1 MQSVA
6 TAWNFAPT
14 DNNRLAELMKLFG
27 CADEIAP
34 VDAAAFGRRMGE
46 LLTRS
51 LNSPKSARRP
61 SKAEH
66 AHAQKASRSG
76 EAPKSQW
83 DADGFRHLL
92 QCAPRS
98 DRVILAVMAAASTSL
113 ILVAAT
119 LKLLAQSE
127 VQLMNSTVVSL
138 QLAT

>member
-1 MQSVA
+1 MQHTA
-6 TAWNFAPT
+6 TAWDFAPA
-14 DNNRLAELMKLFG
+14 DGRLAELLRLFG

-34 VDAAAFGRRMGE
+34 LDAAAFGRQIGE

-51 LNSPKSARRP
+51 LNSQKPTRL
-61 SKAEH
+61 SKAE
-66 AHAQKASRSG
+66 KASPG
-76 EAPKSQW
+76 ELPKSE
-83 DADGFRHLL
+83 AGFRHLL
-92 QCAPRS
+92 RCAPRS
-98 DRVILAVMAAASTSL
+98 DRVTLAAMAAASTSL

>member
-1 MQSVA
+1 MQHTA
-6 TAWNFAPT
+6 TAWDFAPA
-14 DNNRLAELMKLFG
+14 DNRLAELMKLFG

-34 VDAAAFGRRMGE
+34 IDAAAFGRRIGE

-51 LNSPKSARRP
+51 LNSPKSTRP
-61 SKAEH
+61 SKAEP
-66 AHAQKASRSG
+66 ANAEKASRSG
-76 EAPKSQW
+76 QLPKSE
-83 DADGFRHLL
+83 AGFRHLL
-92 QCAPRS
+92 RCAPRS
-98 DRVILAVMAAASTSL
+98 DRVTLAAMAAASTSL

>member
-1 MQSVA
+1 MSQTA
-6 TAWNFAPT
+6 QAWNFAPA

-51 LNSPKSARRP
+51 LNPPKSARP
-61 SKAEH
+61 SKAEP
-66 AHAQKASRSG
+66 AHAEKTSRSG
-76 EAPKSQW
+76 EPLKSQW
-83 DADGFRHLL
+83 DADGFLHLL

-98 DRVILAVMAAASTSL
+98 DRVTMGVTAAASTSL

-127 VQLMNSTVVSL
+127 VQLMNSTVVGL

>member
-1 MQSVA
+1 MSQ
-6 TAWNFAPT
+6 TAQAWTFEPA

-51 LNSPKSARRP
+51 LNSPKSARP
-61 SKAEH
+61 SKPEP
-66 AHAQKASRSG
+66 AHVKKAPRSG
-76 EAPKSQW
+76 QLPKSQW
-83 DADGFRHLL
+83 GADGFLHVL

-98 DRVILAVMAAASTSL
+98 DRVIMAVAAAASTSL

-127 VQLMNSTVVSL
+127 VQLMNSTVIGL